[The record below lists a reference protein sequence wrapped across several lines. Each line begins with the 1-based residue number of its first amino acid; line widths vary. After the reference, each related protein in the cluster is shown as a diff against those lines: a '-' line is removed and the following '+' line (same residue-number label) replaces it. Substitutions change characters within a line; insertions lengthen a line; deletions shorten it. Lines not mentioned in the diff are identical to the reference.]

1 MSWTSSPDVVG
12 ARRAVTL
19 GQRVVDAGTTRLFR
33 LPPRRGEYAVSS
45 SIPVSAQDG
54 ARLLTEHFAPHG
66 PAVGTV
72 LMRSP
77 YQRVGVMSQVLAGLF
92 ASRGYHVLLQSCRG
106 TFGSDG
112 DYTPGVTEIDD
123 GADTLAWLR
132 EQAWYEGRLAL
143 VGGSALS
150 YSMWAMLVDPP
161 PELVAVAAF
170 ASFHDPFAV
179 THGDG
184 AFALQNQYTLASS
197 MAQQQQNTRT
207 PVLAELLRPNRHMP
221 ALSVLPVAD
230 AVDRFVGPGSPWYR
244 DTATRDDPSDP
255 YWQAQDATVALDRV
269 TAPVRLIAGWQ
280 DAFLTQT
287 LDEYRRLSDR
297 GVRVA
302 LTVGPWTHF
311 EMAARGGRRVF
322 SEVFDWVDS
331 HTSGNTEPNPG
342 NPVAYYV
349 TGAGD
354 WRSAADWPP
363 AAQERELYLAPG
375 GLLSTTPPT
384 ATAAPLAFTYDP
396 SNPTPTLGGR
406 TLSTR
411 AGYQEDSRL
420 ARRPDTITL
429 VSASLCESL
438 EMVGVARVTLRHRCD
453 NPHFDLWVRISE
465 VHPDGRSHNV
475 TETFQGAPNSGV
487 DGHIDLA
494 LDPVAHRFA
503 AGSRIGLLIG
513 GGSFPRYARNLGTP
527 GSRTEGTELAVSR
540 HFITL
545 AAGASTL
552 SLPIR
557 PSP

>member
-1 MSWTSSPDVVG
+1 
-12 ARRAVTL
+12 VTL
-19 GQRVVDAGTTRLFR
+19 GQRVVDRGTTRLFR
-33 LPPRRGEYAVSS
+33 LPPRRGDYAVTS
-45 SIPVSAQDG
+45 SIPVRARDG

-66 PAVGTV
+66 QALGTV

-77 YQRVGVMSQVLAGLF
+77 YQRVGVLSQILAGLF
-92 ASRGYHVLLQSCRG
+92 APRGYHVVLQSCRG

-112 DYTPGVTEIDD
+112 DYTPGVAEIHD

-132 EQAWYEGRLAL
+132 GQAWYDGRLAL

-170 ASFHDPFAV
+170 ASFHGPFNV

-207 PVLAELLRPNRHMP
+207 PVLTELLRPNRHMP
-221 ALSVLPVAD
+221 ALSALPVAD
-230 AVDRFVGPGSPWYR
+230 AVDRFVGPGSRWYR
-244 DTATRDDPSDP
+244 DSATRDNRDDP
-255 YWQAQDATVALDRV
+255 YWKAQDATVALDRV
-269 TAPVRLIAGWQ
+269 TAPVRLIGGWQ
-280 DAFLTQT
+280 DVFLPQT
-287 LDEYRRLSDR
+287 LDEYRRLHDR

-311 EMAARGGRRVF
+311 QMAARGGRRVF
-322 SEVFDWVDS
+322 SEVFDWVDRHTCGNPEPS
-331 HTSGNTEPNPG
+331 HG
-342 NPVAYYV
+342 NPVDYHV
-349 TGAGD
+349 TGARD
-354 WRSAADWPP
+354 WRSAPDWPP
-363 AAQERELYLAPG
+363 PAQEHELYLAPG
-375 GLLSTTPPT
+375 GLLSPTPPT

-396 SNPTPTLGGR
+396 GDPTPTVGGR

-420 ARRPDTITL
+420 ARRPDTIAL
-429 VSASLCESL
+429 VSAPLRESL
-438 EMVGVARVTLRHRCD
+438 EMVGVPRVTLAHECD

-475 TETFQGAPNSGV
+475 SEIFQGAPKAGINGRI
-487 DGHIDLA
+487 GLA
-494 LDPVAHRFA
+494 LDPAAHRFA
-503 AGSRIGLLIG
+503 PGSRIGLIIG
-513 GGSFPRYARNLGTP
+513 GGTFPRYARNLGTP

-540 HFITL
+540 HFITI